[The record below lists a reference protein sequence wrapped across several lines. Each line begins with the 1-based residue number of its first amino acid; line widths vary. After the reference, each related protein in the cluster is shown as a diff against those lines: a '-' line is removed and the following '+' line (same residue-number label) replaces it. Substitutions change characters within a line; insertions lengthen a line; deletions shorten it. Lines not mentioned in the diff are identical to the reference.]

1 MLRKGVYLYEYM
13 DNWKKVTETKL
24 PEKEEFYSN
33 LNMEDITGVD
43 YIHAKRVCK
52 EFIIKDLGEYHD
64 LYLTTDALLFA
75 GVFENFRKMYLKR
88 YNLDPVGFISALD

>member
-1 MLRKGVYLYEYM
+1 MNKM

-52 EFIIKDLGEYHD
+52 EFIIKNLGEYHD
-64 LYLTTDALLFA
+64 LYLTTDALLLA
-75 GVFENFRKMYLKR
+75 GVFENFRKMCLKR